1 MKKELL
7 TLFCVAG
14 ISFPALGG
22 TYNIAPKAR
31 ATASSSLNA
40 DGDAS
45 KVNDGYIRL
54 DNAGEWVSAAQM
66 PYWQRLPYPWIRL
79 DWDEEVT
86 LSRIVLYDR
95 PTGDAHTAGGDLFF
109 SDGTRIGVVGIPDNG
124 EPKVV
129 EFAPKRVRW
138 VKFEVNDAVGSHV
151 GLSEIEAFPPAGAG
165 GDFVSQVDPFI
176 ETTKGRYFF
185 FITGNQPFGMIG
197 AAPLTRN
204 RNQYGGGYNYNST
217 EVLGFPQIH
226 NWVLAGL
233 TLMPTTGNVDPTL
246 GEGHW
251 KSHFRHEGEIAQP
264 GYHRLF
270 LEDYGIWV
278 EQTATDRTG
287 FYRLTFTRDAEAGI
301 LLNLGGYLAS
311 TTMCNARVRRVGE
324 HEIEGSFDTYG
335 RHWGGPENVRV
346 YFVVRFDRPFDRLD
360 GWVGTR
366 RYSGIDSLEGSS
378 EITRRHPREALSYLD
393 SPTSGVAAHYGVR
406 TGDRIH
412 VRTAVSY
419 VSTENARENLTH
431 DATTWDFD
439 AVRRAAQDEWN
450 EWLGRIEVKGGTQQQ
465 RTKFYTDLWHVLL
478 GRHKIDDVNGE
489 YPDLTDGQR
498 AGSFTRDIRVKTRTL
513 PRDAEGRVVHHM
525 YNSDAFWLTQ
535 WNLNVLWGLG
545 WPEMPDEMSASLIRY
560 ADNGGL
566 IPRGPCAG
574 GYTYIMSGCPA
585 TPLIVSAY
593 NKGLMRKCDPMHAFR
608 TMQRNHMP
616 GGMQGIGEFYL
627 EHGYQPKN
635 AGMTIESNFQDWAL
649 AQMAVR
655 LGLEDEAAYF
665 GNRSHGWR
673 KLYRPDQQLLFPKDE
688 QGQWLHDDP
697 LRGTGWIEANAW
709 QATWGVSHELPT
721 LATLMGGY
729 DKFCGKL
736 NYAFE
741 QAAPQDFVFGYG
753 QGYVSYANQPGCS
766 NAHVF
771 SWGGKPWLTQYW
783 VRRVNEQA
791 YGGTTPDR
799 GYGGHDED
807 QGQMGGVSA
816 LMSIGLFSTRGTA
829 AARPVYEIT
838 SPVFDEVSIRL
849 DKRYYPADRS
859 DRFVI
864 RTYGNSDKNCYI
876 QRARLNGRVL
886 NNFWFP
892 HEEFARG
899 GLLELWL
906 GPKPNT
912 RWGTGKLP
920 E

>member
-66 PYWQRLPYPWIRL
+66 PYWQQLPYPWIRL

-165 GDFVSQVDPFI
+165 GDFVSQVNPFI

-311 TTMCNARVRRVGE
+311 TTMCNARVRRCGE
-324 HEIEGSFDTYG
+324 LPIFLGFWLMLRAFGAIGLGSDMGAMQIAGSGWTIFSGILLLLCSLWILFQPLVFGTTA
-335 RHWGGPENVRV
+335 VIV
-346 YFVVRFDRPFDRLD
+346 
-360 GWVGTR
+360 WVG
-366 RYSGIDSLEGSS
+366 ISLLF
-378 EITRRHPREALSYLD
+378 A
-393 SPTSGVAAHYGVR
+393 GVAACSLSLQLHR
-406 TGDRIH
+406 AHRCLGDR
-412 VRTAVSY
+412 
-419 VSTENARENLTH
+419 
-431 DATTWDFD
+431 
-439 AVRRAAQDEWN
+439 
-450 EWLGRIEVKGGTQQQ
+450 
-465 RTKFYTDLWHVLL
+465 
-478 GRHKIDDVNGE
+478 
-489 YPDLTDGQR
+489 
-498 AGSFTRDIRVKTRTL
+498 
-513 PRDAEGRVVHHM
+513 
-525 YNSDAFWLTQ
+525 
-535 WNLNVLWGLG
+535 
-545 WPEMPDEMSASLIRY
+545 
-560 ADNGGL
+560 
-566 IPRGPCAG
+566 
-574 GYTYIMSGCPA
+574 
-585 TPLIVSAY
+585 
-593 NKGLMRKCDPMHAFR
+593 
-608 TMQRNHMP
+608 
-616 GGMQGIGEFYL
+616 
-627 EHGYQPKN
+627 
-635 AGMTIESNFQDWAL
+635 
-649 AQMAVR
+649 
-655 LGLEDEAAYF
+655 
-665 GNRSHGWR
+665 
-673 KLYRPDQQLLFPKDE
+673 
-688 QGQWLHDDP
+688 
-697 LRGTGWIEANAW
+697 
-709 QATWGVSHELPT
+709 
-721 LATLMGGY
+721 
-729 DKFCGKL
+729 
-736 NYAFE
+736 
-741 QAAPQDFVFGYG
+741 
-753 QGYVSYANQPGCS
+753 
-766 NAHVF
+766 
-771 SWGGKPWLTQYW
+771 
-783 VRRVNEQA
+783 
-791 YGGTTPDR
+791 
-799 GYGGHDED
+799 
-807 QGQMGGVSA
+807 
-816 LMSIGLFSTRGTA
+816 
-829 AARPVYEIT
+829 
-838 SPVFDEVSIRL
+838 
-849 DKRYYPADRS
+849 
-859 DRFVI
+859 
-864 RTYGNSDKNCYI
+864 
-876 QRARLNGRVL
+876 
-886 NNFWFP
+886 
-892 HEEFARG
+892 
-899 GLLELWL
+899 
-906 GPKPNT
+906 
-912 RWGTGKLP
+912 
-920 E
+920 